1 MKEEIALD
9 QFFEM
14 LDLQLTFLLNIL
26 IGVFAYRTQM
36 ITDENRSRF
45 ISIILNIL
53 LPALVF
59 NSFKNM
65 TVDLLMSGLWIFIAS
80 TLIYISTYFIGAFAF
95 RDFEE
100 GKRRIMHYATLINN
114 VGLAGQPL
122 SASMYGDVGTIF
134 ASIYLVP
141 HRIFMW
147 TVGISILSD
156 DDNIG
161 GGSVFYKLFRNP
173 SIIAV
178 FLGIA
183 RGLLEIPIPS
193 FIDRSIGQLA
203 ATVSPIAA
211 IMIGSII
218 ATIDL
223 KSLFERG
230 VLRYI
235 FIRLIAIPVTVLTV
249 SKFIGLED
257 TLIGVLTIMSSMPAG
272 TTTAL
277 LADNYG
283 LDTQLSSK
291 VVFVSTVLAIAT
303 VPILMLFI

>member
-1 MKEEIALD
+1 M
-9 QFFEM
+9 
-14 LDLQLTFLLNIL
+14 
-26 IGVFAYRTQM
+26 
-36 ITDENRSRF
+36 
-45 ISIILNIL
+45 
-53 LPALVF
+53 
-59 NSFKNM
+59 
-65 TVDLLMSGLWIFIAS
+65 
-80 TLIYISTYFIGAFAF
+80 
-95 RDFEE
+95 
-100 GKRRIMHYATLINN
+100 
-114 VGLAGQPL
+114 
-122 SASMYGDVGTIF
+122 
-134 ASIYLVP
+134 
-141 HRIFMW
+141 
-147 TVGISILSD
+147 
-156 DDNIG
+156 
-161 GGSVFYKLFRNP
+161 
-173 SIIAV
+173 

-218 ATIDL
+218 ASIDL

-257 TLIGVLTIMSSMPAG
+257 TLISVLTIMSSMPAG

-291 VVFVSTVLAIAT
+291 VVFVSTVLAIVT